1 MFDLIRKKIGEFR
14 KLDTDFKTLGAE
26 SHQYIFNTTIDE
38 NELLLFEKEH
48 QIKLP
53 EDYRKFLKTFGNGG
67 CGPDSGIFK
76 LENGI
81 YDIPLNKKQ
90 SEIITLKN
98 EFRFDDFWNLE
109 EISKENYDVWE
120 DEYDK
125 LKWTDGMLRIG
136 HLGCGM
142 YSNIVITGNLKGTIW
157 IDSRTN
163 EGGIYPANYYNKN
176 IKNDFLSWYLN
187 WIESSIKILKTI

>member
-1 MFDLIRKKIGEFR
+1 MLDLIDDKIKELK
-14 KLDTDFKTLGAE
+14 KLDTDFKIFGAE
-26 SHQYIFNTTIDE
+26 SHKYIFNDKISE
-38 NELLLFEKEH
+38 EELFLFEENHK
-48 QIKLP
+48 IKLP
-53 EDYRKFLKTFGNGG
+53 EDYRKFLTYFGNGG
-67 CGPDSGIFK
+67 CGPNSGIFK

-98 EFRFDDFWNLE
+98 KFRFKTFWNLE
-109 EISKENYDVWE
+109 EISKDNYDVWE

-125 LKWTDGMLRIG
+125 IKYADGMLRIG

-142 YSNIVITGNLKGTIW
+142 YSNLIVTGNQKGTIW

-163 EGGIYPANYYNKN
+163 EGGIYPVNYYNKTL
-176 IKNDFLSWYLN
+176 KNDFFSWYLN
-187 WIESSIKILKTI
+187 WLENSIKSLKN